1 MSVDF
6 THRFDKRAAV
16 YSKYRPGYPKEILDI
31 LGSEIGFS
39 RDATV
44 ADIGSGTGLL
54 SKLFLQNG
62 NTVYGV
68 EPNDEMRS
76 YVEETL
82 SAFPGF
88 VSIRGRAESSTLK
101 DASVELIS
109 VGQALHWFDRDST
122 VREFARILR
131 PNGYL
136 CVVYNDRNTNDPF
149 MKAYEDV
156 VQKHARNRAEVLDVW
171 RAEPWK
177 EDNLSTFFHKKEYRR
192 FNLRSEQFLDLEG
205 LLGRMT
211 SASYMPS
218 VDETERFKA
227 LNIDVSRLFK
237 DWEKA
242 GTVKLLYETRI
253 VIGRVHRESI

>member
-1 MSVDF
+1 MSEDF
-6 THRFDKRAAV
+6 THRFDKRALD
-16 YSKYRPGYPKEILDI
+16 YSKYRPSYPLSILNI
-31 LGSEIGFS
+31 LESEIHFNS
-39 RDATV
+39 DVIV

-54 SKLFLQNG
+54 SKLFVQNG
-62 NTVYGV
+62 NTVYAV
-68 EPNDEMRS
+68 EPNDQMRS
-76 YVEETL
+76 YAEQSL
-82 SAFPGF
+82 SNFPRF
-88 VSIRGRAESSTLK
+88 HSIKGRAEYTGLI
-101 DASVELIS
+101 DASVNLIT
-109 VGQALHWFDRDST
+109 VGQALHWFDRDPT
-122 VREFARILR
+122 IRGFARILR

-171 RAEPWK
+171 RAEPLQ

-205 LLGRMT
+205 LLGRMM